1 MTWERLIINI
11 KSTVMSSTFKKLLT
25 GLVLLAAVAAL
36 AYPKVKPIFSGDEN
50 TATQQGSESVLKVD
64 AVEVQP
70 TRVQDKIFSTGSILA
85 NEEVEL
91 RSEVS
96 GKITD
101 IYLEEGKNVRKNQ
114 LLIKINDSE
123 LKAQL
128 QRAEYRLELAEEQE
142 RRQQQLLKKGGISQ
156 EDYDATLN
164 EVNVLKSE
172 VQLIQAQID
181 KTEIRAPFE
190 GKVGLKYVSDGS
202 YISPTTRIASLQSIN
217 PVKLD
222 FSVPERYVNRVKVGD
237 KITFTVQGT
246 DNNFEGEIYAIE
258 PKIESQTRTLQLRA
272 RSNNDEGLLVPGA
285 FADLELIL
293 ETIEDALMIP
303 SISLVPEIQGQKV
316 YLFSDGSVVE
326 QRVKTGIRTADRVQ
340 ILEGIQPGDTVLT
353 TGLLQVRDGMP
364 VQINE
369 LQEQPVE
376 EVQL

>member
-1 MTWERLIINI
+1 MR
-11 KSTVMSSTFKKLLT
+11 STFKK
-25 GLVLLAAVAAL
+25 VLGGIIVIAVLAAL
-36 AYPKVKPIFSGDEN
+36 AYPKVKPLFSGEQN
-50 TATQQGSESVLKVD
+50 SATQSNRDSALKVD
-64 AVEVQP
+64 AIEIQP
-70 TRVQDKIFSTGSILA
+70 TLIQDKIFSTGSILA

-101 IYLEEGKNVRKNQ
+101 IYLQEGKTVKKNQ

-128 QRAEYRLELAEEQE
+128 QRAQFRLDLAKERE
-142 RRQQQLLKKGGISQ
+142 RRQQQLLLKGGISQ

-172 VQLIQAQID
+172 VQLIKAQID

-190 GKVGLKYVSDGS
+190 GRVGLKYVSDGS
-202 YISPTTRIASLQSIN
+202 YISPTTRIASLQNIN

-237 KITFTVQGT
+237 KLTFTVQGT
-246 DNNFEGEIYAIE
+246 DKDFEGEIYAIE

-272 RSNNDEGLLVPGA
+272 RSNNDEGFLVPGA

-293 ETIEDALMIP
+293 KTLDDALMVP
-303 SISLVPEIQGQKV
+303 SISLVPELQGQKL
-316 YLFSDGSVVE
+316 YLYKNGSVVE

-340 ILEGIQPGDTVLT
+340 IVEGIQQGDTVLT
-353 TGLLQVRDGMP
+353 TGLLQVREGMQ
-364 VQINE
+364 VELNE
-369 LQEQPVE
+369 LQEQTVAE
-376 EVQL
+376 AQQ